1 MQSLGIECHKVVE
14 IITNSQAFIT
24 TASCN
29 MIHTQQLTY
38 RYPQG
43 AGLAFDDVSVP
54 QGGVL
59 VLRGNSGSG
68 KSTLLALAAGL
79 LTAAN
84 GQIEIAGQNPAVLK
98 AAQRDA
104 WRGRTVGF
112 LPQRLHLSD
121 ALTVFDNLALAYFAV
136 AQPVDKAHIMH
147 SLDALG
153 VASLAAR
160 KPHALSGGQAQR
172 VALARA
178 LLMQPKVILAD
189 EPTASLDDNAAQS
202 AITLLAQAA
211 QRCTATLV
219 VATHDARVQT
229 ALEGSF
235 IDKSSLQPKYL
246 LLKQL

>member
-1 MQSLGIECHKVVE
+1 MLRATQLAYQYPSGAPISLPD
-14 IITNSQAFIT
+14 
-24 TASCN
+24 
-29 MIHTQQLTY
+29 L
-38 RYPQG
+38 
-43 AGLAFDDVSVP
+43 DVP
-54 QGGVL
+54 QGSAL
-59 VLRGNSGSG
+59 LLRGSSGSG

-79 LTAAN
+79 LTTAT
-84 GQIEIAGQNPAVLK
+84 GQLEVADQNPALLN

-121 ALTVFDNLALAYFAV
+121 ALTVFDNLGLAYFALG
-136 AQPVDKAHIMH
+136 APTDRTQIMR

-153 VASLAAR
+153 VADLVQR

-178 LLMQPKVILAD
+178 VLMQPKVILAD
-189 EPTASLDDNAAQS
+189 EPTASLDDAAAHS

-211 QRCTATLV
+211 QRCGATLV
-219 VATHDARVQT
+219 VATHDARVPPT
-229 ALEGSF
+229 LEGLF
-235 IDKSSLQPKYL
+235 NDKSGLQPKQI

>member
-1 MQSLGIECHKVVE
+1 ML
-14 IITNSQAFIT
+14 QA
-24 TASCN
+24 N
-29 MIHTQQLTY
+29 QLTY
-38 RYPQG
+38 QYPG
-43 AGLAFDDVSVP
+43 GTSISLPDLDVP
-54 QGGVL
+54 QGSAL
-59 VLRGNSGSG
+59 LLRGSSGSG

-79 LTAAN
+79 LTTAV
-84 GQIEIAGQNPAVLK
+84 GQLEVAGQNPALLS

-121 ALTVFDNLALAYFAV
+121 ALTVFDNLGLAYFALGV
-136 AQPVDKAHIMH
+136 PTDTAQIMR

-153 VASLAAR
+153 VADLAQR

-178 LLMQPKVILAD
+178 VLMQPKVILAD
-189 EPTASLDDNAAQS
+189 EPTASLDDDAAHS

-211 QRCTATLV
+211 LRCHATLV
-219 VATHDARVQT
+219 VATHDTRVQSV
-229 ALEGSF
+229 LDGHF
-235 IDKSSLQPKYL
+235 ISNNDGYSPQL

>member
-1 MQSLGIECHKVVE
+1 
-14 IITNSQAFIT
+14 
-24 TASCN
+24 

-43 AGLAFDDVSVP
+43 AALAFDDVSVP

-79 LTAAN
+79 LTATS
-84 GQIEIAGQNPAVLK
+84 GQMEVAGQNPALLG

-121 ALTVFDNLALAYFAV
+121 ALTVFDNLALAYFAIGV
-136 AQPVDKAHIMH
+136 PTDRAQIMQ

-153 VASLAAR
+153 VSDLAAR

-178 LLMQPKVILAD
+178 VLMQPKVILAD
-189 EPTASLDDNAAQS
+189 EPTASLDDDAAHS
-202 AITLLAQAA
+202 AVTLLAQAA

-229 ALEGSF
+229 ALNTVFTNENG
-235 IDKSSLQPKYL
+235 LQSKYL
-246 LLKQL
+246 PLKQL

>member
-1 MQSLGIECHKVVE
+1 ML
-14 IITNSQAFIT
+14 QA
-24 TASCN
+24 N
-29 MIHTQQLTY
+29 QLTY
-38 RYPQG
+38 QYPG
-43 AGLAFDDVSVP
+43 GTSISLPDLDVP
-54 QGGVL
+54 QGSAL
-59 VLRGNSGSG
+59 LLRGSSGSG

-79 LTAAN
+79 LTTAV
-84 GQIEIAGQNPAVLK
+84 GQLEVAGQNPALLN

-121 ALTVFDNLALAYFAV
+121 ALTVFDNLGLAYFALGV
-136 AQPVDKAHIMH
+136 PTDTAQIMR

-153 VASLAAR
+153 VADLAQR

-178 LLMQPKVILAD
+178 VLMQPKVILAD
-189 EPTASLDDNAAQS
+189 EPTASLDDDAAHS

-211 QRCTATLV
+211 LRCHATLV
-219 VATHDARVQT
+219 VATHDARVQSV
-229 ALEGSF
+229 LDGHFISNNDGS
-235 IDKSSLQPKYL
+235 SPQL